1 MGIKKSIQLSE
12 QAVAYVQARQMSSA
26 DESSEFPSLS
36 WSSALNGATAGLSR
50 LLGQLVPDLDDT
62 TWVELFNAYA
72 GHYFGGPTIAP
83 FRLASDVMDLYGVIS
98 IDELEPEIAAA
109 VRQLHALSQP
119 QQYAAYEMARV
130 FWAQS
135 QSLTGSLSENLAAVR
150 AKL

>member
-36 WSSALNGATAGLSR
+36 WSSALNGATADLSR

-72 GHYFGGPTIAP
+72 GHYFGGAYHCPVP
-83 FRLASDVMDLYGVIS
+83 LSVGRDGS
-98 IDELEPEIAAA
+98 
-109 VRQLHALSQP
+109 VRGHQH
-119 QQYAAYEMARV
+119 
-130 FWAQS
+130 
-135 QSLTGSLSENLAAVR
+135 
-150 AKL
+150 

>member
-36 WSSALNGATAGLSR
+36 WSSALNGATADLSR

-98 IDELEPEIAAA
+98 IDELEPEIAARPEPAPA
-109 VRQLHALSQP
+109 VCRL
-119 QQYAAYEMARV
+119 
-130 FWAQS
+130 
-135 QSLTGSLSENLAAVR
+135 
-150 AKL
+150 